1 MVLGPVA
8 GALVAGLL
16 SGHALVIHLSLRR
29 ILIRGVGDG
38 GLKGGNA
45 AVAEGSVAGGEA
57 LDGVG
62 EELLGAFEGEGLG
75 PHDDAG

>member
-1 MVLGPVA
+1 
-8 GALVAGLL
+8 
-16 SGHALVIHLSLRR
+16 
-29 ILIRGVGDG
+29 
-38 GLKGGNA
+38 
-45 AVAEGSVAGGEA
+45 VAGGEA